1 MTTSVLYPWFI
12 TSTLIAIVLAFF
24 FSNIEVG
31 KKFGSTYQKVIISAW
46 IKLLGS
52 LMPVIIY
59 AVISMARGGWEKI
72 FRSPE
77 LSAAAFTILF
87 MSCYQ
92 LSLGLTVTHSLN
104 LKPNRVGV
112 VGGWA
117 LCWLIAAVISVVL
130 IYQAEVVS
138 GAVIFWQIILLI
150 VAVLTYFGTAVV
162 TELLRAG
169 YVPKICTSIKD
180 ESPSQQSNPAGLS

>member
-1 MTTSVLYPWFI
+1 
-12 TSTLIAIVLAFF
+12 
-24 FSNIEVG
+24 
-31 KKFGSTYQKVIISAW
+31 FGSTYQKVMIGAW
-46 IKLLGS
+46 IKLLSS
-52 LMPVIIY
+52 LVPVIIY
-59 AVISMARGGWEKI
+59 VAISIAGGGWEKI

-87 MSCYQ
+87 MSCHQ
-92 LSLGLTVTHSLN
+92 LCLGLSVKHNLN
-104 LKPNRVGV
+104 LKPNRVGI

-138 GAVIFWQIILLI
+138 GAVIFWQIILLA
-150 VAVLTYFGTAVV
+150 VAVLTYLGTAVT

-169 YVPKICTSIKD
+169 YVPKTLISIKV
-180 ESPSQQSNPAGLS
+180 EFPSQ